1 MIFKDLINRFT
12 NGENNI
18 PQIIQYSLQIM
29 SASEQRNTLGWLGYN
44 KVKESDI
51 SLSEIED
58 EEKLELEDFSIEVQ
72 NFINL

>member
-1 MIFKDLINRFT
+1 
-12 NGENNI
+12 
-18 PQIIQYSLQIM
+18 
-29 SASEQRNTLGWLGYN
+29 LGWLGYN

>member
-1 MIFKDLINRFT
+1 
-12 NGENNI
+12 
-18 PQIIQYSLQIM
+18 M